1 MPGLHDAPASRAR
14 ADPASVTGP
23 PEVGCYTRPMKR
35 SLQEIVEL
43 VVFGLIALL
52 LGTGVL
58 WLLGAVFGL
67 VGTVLGWLAA
77 LLWGLLSFLVPVAL
91 VAGAVVLIVRWSQ
104 GRPLPG
110 TGRAAAPRPH
120 GPTAPV
126 DAATE
131 VPSDATAPET
141 AVDAERAAESTAEG
155 MPPAPAG
162 TPPVSVD
169 TSATTTADPDVTG
182 STAEPTAAPDGP
194 PVDDHDTHRTG

>member
-1 MPGLHDAPASRAR
+1 
-14 ADPASVTGP
+14 
-23 PEVGCYTRPMKR
+23 MKR

-52 LGTGVL
+52 IGTGVL

-91 VAGAVVLIVRWSQ
+91 VAGVVVLIVRWSQ
-104 GRPLPG
+104 GRPMPG
-110 TGRAAAPRPH
+110 MGGAAPGRPAA
-120 GPTAPV
+120 TAPV

-131 VPSDATAPET
+131 VPSDAVEPDT

-162 TPPVSVD
+162 TPPVAVN
-169 TSATTTADPDVTG
+169 ATATVPADPDVTG
-182 STAEPTAAPDGP
+182 STSEPTAAPDGP
-194 PVDDHDTHRTG
+194 PFDDDRRGG

>member
-1 MPGLHDAPASRAR
+1 
-14 ADPASVTGP
+14 
-23 PEVGCYTRPMKR
+23 MKR

-52 LGTGVL
+52 IGTGVL

-67 VGTVLGWLAA
+67 AGTVLGWLAA

-110 TGRAAAPRPH
+110 TGGAGAARRPG

-126 DAATE
+126 DATTE
-131 VPSDATAPET
+131 VPSDATAPDA

-162 TPPVSVD
+162 TPPVAVD
-169 TSATTTADPDVTG
+169 ANETIAADPAATG
-182 STAEPTAAPDGP
+182 STTDTAAAPDGP
-194 PVDDHDTHRTG
+194 LADDDRRGG

>member
-1 MPGLHDAPASRAR
+1 
-14 ADPASVTGP
+14 
-23 PEVGCYTRPMKR
+23 MKR

-52 LGTGVL
+52 IGTGVL
-58 WLLGAVFGL
+58 WLVGAIFGL
-67 VGTVLGWLAA
+67 VGTIFGWLAA

-104 GRPLPG
+104 GRPMPG
-110 TGRAAAPRPH
+110 SGGAGAAPRRT

-126 DAATE
+126 DASTE
-131 VPSDATAPET
+131 VPSDAVAPDT

-162 TPPVSVD
+162 TPPVAVHVAER
-169 TSATTTADPDVTG
+169 TSADPDVTG
-182 STAEPTAAPDGP
+182 STDAPTAAPDGP
-194 PVDDHDTHRTG
+194 PTEDDRRAG